1 MGIAIVSSSD
11 LLWGLD
17 ETCTACDYYYY
28 LIFLKWMSE
37 YINEWRTLYE
47 TLLSEKVE
55 WDMYVLY
62 YVKITYTM
70 NKLKEANDSML
81 KYQPQTFCK
90 C

>member
-1 MGIAIVSSSD
+1 
-11 LLWGLD
+11 
-17 ETCTACDYYYY
+17 
-28 LIFLKWMSE
+28 MSE

-81 KYQPQTFCK
+81 KYQPQKFCK